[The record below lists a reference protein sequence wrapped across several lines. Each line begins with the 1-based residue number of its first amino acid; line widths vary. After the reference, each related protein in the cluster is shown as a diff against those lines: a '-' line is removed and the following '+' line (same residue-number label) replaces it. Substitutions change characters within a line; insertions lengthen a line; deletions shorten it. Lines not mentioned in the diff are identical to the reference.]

1 MDPDW
6 LQGESRNNLTLGL
19 QAIDRDGSTI
29 AGGPTISLI
38 TSPIPSPLPSPNP
51 SPAASKHASSSKLGV
66 EVGLPIALVF
76 LAALCIGLFL
86 MLRRRRRARGYLGPR
101 GQRMRA
107 HGEAKLTGDELRSTT
122 TATRSRRGS
131 GKDESVQGG
140 VELQP
145 RTGHRRED
153 SMGGSLTSPV
163 SPISSSGRT
172 SNAFRDEIER
182 QRASGRF

>member
-1 MDPDW
+1 
-6 LQGESRNNLTLGL
+6 
-19 QAIDRDGSTI
+19 
-29 AGGPTISLI
+29 
-38 TSPIPSPLPSPNP
+38 
-51 SPAASKHASSSKLGV
+51 
-66 EVGLPIALVF
+66 
-76 LAALCIGLFL
+76 
-86 MLRRRRRARGYLGPR
+86 
-101 GQRMRA
+101 MRA
-107 HGEAKLTGDELRSTT
+107 HGEAKLTGDELRTT
-122 TATRSRRGS
+122 TTTTRSRHGS

-140 VELQP
+140 MELQP